1 MKNYPE
7 PFKRRKIR
15 INNMLCSNYGMI
27 ETVYRRNIPGGFEE
41 ANENYARGFNEAIKE
56 MKRKV
61 RRGDEKATDSSS
73 R

>member
-56 MKRKV
+56 MKRK
-61 RRGDEKATDSSS
+61 GGKP
-73 R
+73 